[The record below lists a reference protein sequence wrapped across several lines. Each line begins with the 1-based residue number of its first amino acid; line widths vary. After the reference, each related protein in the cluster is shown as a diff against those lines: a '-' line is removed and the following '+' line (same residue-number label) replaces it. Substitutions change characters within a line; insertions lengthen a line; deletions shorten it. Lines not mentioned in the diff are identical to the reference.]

1 MKHFKWFFVMF
12 FCLLFVQPTIYA
24 AGTTPSGESSSEPSV
39 YESMKTGDDQ
49 KSVPSPTTSTEVAKG
64 QSPSIFPLFIKF
76 IFSFAL
82 VIALLYG
89 VMRYLSKRNNV
100 LQSSGP
106 VLPLGGKMLGNNR
119 SVQVILVGQTI
130 YILGVGDDV
139 NLIRAIPQGEEYQHL
154 LESYENQSESQAPL
168 LFNKDSLKWKSVFG
182 KQLKKL
188 QNEMDDEEKKLR

>member
-12 FCLLFVQPTIYA
+12 FCLFFIQPTFYA
-24 AGTTPSGESSSEPSV
+24 AGTTPSGESSGEPSV
-39 YESMKTGDDQ
+39 YESMKTGDVQ
-49 KSVPSPTTSTEVAKG
+49 QSTPSPTTSKEVAES

-82 VIALLYG
+82 VIALLFW

-100 LQSSGP
+100 LQTSGP

-130 YILGVGDDV
+130 YILGVGEDV

-154 LESYENQSESQAPL
+154 LESYENQTDPGAPI
-168 LFNKDSLKWKSVFG
+168 LFKKDSLNWKSVFG
-182 KQLKKL
+182 KQMSKL
-188 QNEMDDEEKKLR
+188 QNEMDEEKLR